1 LERRFEK
8 TLTTRDCKRHFQHR
22 VIVPE
27 HCAQLDVDFRFTP
40 AGAHDIRNLLTLTIF
55 DPDGFRGAGHRGGN
69 SHQVHIG
76 ASSAT
81 PGYLAGPLPAGEWI
95 IEIDTHMIVP
105 GEPLRYSLSVVAGT
119 AAEEPT
125 VQHSPVARANKVMA
139 GRVARQ
145 VAGWYRGDLHA
156 HTCHSDAAAFTVPD
170 LVRLAR
176 SYNLDF
182 VFLTDHNT
190 VSGLDEMDGAI
201 SGDLLTAGG
210 MELTTF
216 WGHALC
222 LGTREWVD
230 WRLRPRSGE
239 MARVAEAI
247 CAGGQLFVIAHPQAD
262 GDPGCTGC
270 SWRFG
275 DMMPGNAR
283 AVEIWNGPWNGD
295 SNNEFALLLFY
306 DWLNQG
312 LRMVATAG
320 TDAHGPAPEGSDI
333 VPGFNVVY
341 ATSLSERALLDAIRV
356 GHLYLS
362 NGPELLLEAV
372 GVDGERWMVGD
383 TAVRAAT
390 FSVTWDACPLDA
402 EVRIIEDGR
411 VLAVLPAQGH
421 GEKQWSLSPDEATW
435 VVVEIRAAD
444 GGMLAV
450 TNPIFLSSPESTGE

>member
-1 LERRFEK
+1 LEIRFEK
-8 TLTTRDCKRHFQHR
+8 TLTTRDCKRHIQHR
-22 VIVPE
+22 VIVPGQ
-27 HCAQLDVDFRFTP
+27 CTRLDVDFCFTP
-40 AGAHDIRNLLTLTIF
+40 EGAHDIRNLLTLTIF

-69 SHQVHIG
+69 SHQVHIAAG
-76 ASSAT
+76 AAT
-81 PGYLAGPLPAGEWI
+81 EGYLAGPLPAGEWI
-95 IEIDTHMIVP
+95 IQIDTHMIMP

-125 VQHSPVARANKVMA
+125 VQHSPVARANEVMA
-139 GRVARQ
+139 GRVVRQ
-145 VAGWYRGDLHA
+145 VPGWYRGDLHA

-176 SYNLDF
+176 CYNLDF

-190 VSGLDEMDGAI
+190 VSGLAEMDAAS

-230 WRLRPRSGE
+230 WRLRPLTGE
-239 MARVAEAI
+239 MAQVAEEMY
-247 CAGGQLFVIAHPQAD
+247 AGGQLFIIAHPQAD

-295 SNNEFALLLFY
+295 SNNESALLLFY

-312 LRMVATAG
+312 FRLVATAG
-320 TDAHGPAPEGSDI
+320 TDAHGPAPDGSDI
-333 VPGFNVVY
+333 RPGFNVVY
-341 ATSLSERALLDAIRV
+341 AASLSERALLDAIRV

-362 NGPELLLEAV
+362 SGPELLLEAV
-372 GVDGERWMVGD
+372 AVDGGRWMVGD
-383 TAVRAAT
+383 TVVRAAT
-390 FSVTWDACPLDA
+390 FSVLWDACPRDA
-402 EVRIIEDGR
+402 QVRVIADGR
-411 VLAVLPAQGH
+411 LLTVWPAQGH
-421 GEKQWSLSPDEATW
+421 GEEQWHMSPDEAAW
-435 VVVEIRAAD
+435 VVAEIRAED
-444 GGMLAV
+444 GQMLAV
-450 TNPIFLSSPESTGE
+450 TNPIFVATPESRG